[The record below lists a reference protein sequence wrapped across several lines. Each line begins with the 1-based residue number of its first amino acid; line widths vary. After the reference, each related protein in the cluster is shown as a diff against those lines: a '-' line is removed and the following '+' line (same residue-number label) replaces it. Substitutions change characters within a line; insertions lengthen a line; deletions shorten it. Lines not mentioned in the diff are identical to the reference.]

1 VNSTVKTLHRIFLT
15 RFIRLDIV
23 TLQRR
28 GGATVTAGIKDVA
41 AEAGVSVGTVSNV
54 LNRPEI
60 VASATRDRVLAA
72 IESLGFVRNE
82 SARHLRAG
90 RSRTLGLVVLDVAN
104 PFFTDVARGVEQVA
118 DLHRTMLVLCNSGED
133 PDRELRHL
141 EMLEQHRVLGV
152 LVTPTDMRNPRIDA
166 MVKRGIPVVLVD
178 RRSARRNRCSVG
190 VDDVLGGRVAVT
202 HLLDQGHRKITFV
215 GGPPSL
221 PQVEERHRGAIEAMT
236 TAAAGDLHVVE
247 AESLSVSAGRAA
259 GATIASLAAGR
270 RPTGVFCANDLL
282 AIGVLQELTRA
293 GLRVPQD
300 VAIVGYDDIEYAA
313 ASFVPLSSVR
323 QPREQL
329 GRTAAELI
337 FEEVAPGSAH
347 KHRQIVFEPELVIRE
362 SSALRRRS
370 RRVAS

>member
-1 VNSTVKTLHRIFLT
+1 MA
-15 RFIRLDIV
+15 
-23 TLQRR
+23 
-28 GGATVTAGIKDVA
+28 GGIKDVA

-60 VASATRDRVLAA
+60 VAPATRERVLAA

-82 SARHLRAG
+82 SARQLRAG

-104 PFFTDVARGVEQVA
+104 PFFTDVARGAEQVA
-118 DLHRTMLVLCNSGED
+118 DLNHAMLVLCNSGED
-133 PDRELRHL
+133 AERELRHL
-141 EMLEQHRVLGV
+141 EMLEQQRVLGV
-152 LVTPTDMRNPRIDA
+152 LVTPMDIRNPRIDL
-166 MVKRGIPVVLVD
+166 MVKRGMPVVLVD
-178 RRSARRNRCSVG
+178 RHSARRNRCSVG
-190 VDDVLGGRVAVT
+190 VDDVLGGRLAVA
-202 HLLDQGHRKITFV
+202 HLLDQGHRRIAFV
-215 GGPPSL
+215 GGPPTI
-221 PQVEERHRGAIEAMT
+221 PQVDERHRGAIEAM
-236 TAAAGDLHVVE
+236 AAADEGDLQVI
-247 AESLSVSAGRAA
+247 AASSLTVSAGRAA
-259 GATIASLAAGR
+259 AEAVTAVAASR
-270 RPTGVFCANDLL
+270 RPTGLFCANDLL
-282 AIGVLQELTRA
+282 ALGMLQEVTRA

-337 FEEVAPGSAH
+337 FEEVEQGSAH
-347 KHRQIVFEPELVIRE
+347 KHRQVVFEPALVVRE